1 MADAMDDAEFYVLK
15 AAACNL
21 SSFGAPSTVSRGIRS
36 LHTITTQLKDEI
48 ITEVEAEFPGGQ
60 GPNFRELGEWG
71 RLPCQ
76 REPFCCMWLKT
87 NSLIYRKLCSCSR
100 DINFK
105 NQRKVSS

>member
-1 MADAMDDAEFYVLK
+1 MTHPSCSCLAHPRGGQAVADAMDDAEFYVLK

-60 GPNFRELGEWG
+60 GPNFREMGEWG
-71 RLPCQ
+71 
-76 REPFCCMWLKT
+76 
-87 NSLIYRKLCSCSR
+87 
-100 DINFK
+100 
-105 NQRKVSS
+105 